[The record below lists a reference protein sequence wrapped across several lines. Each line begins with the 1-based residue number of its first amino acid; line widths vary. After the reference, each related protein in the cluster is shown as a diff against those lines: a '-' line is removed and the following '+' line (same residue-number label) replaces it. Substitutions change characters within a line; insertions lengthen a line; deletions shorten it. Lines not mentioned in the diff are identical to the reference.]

1 MKRLTN
7 GFLVLMPPP
16 PSSYIMG
23 ILCPVC
29 RSLHSFLWNIFTYVP
44 CGSVCHIPHPLETDR
59 HTHRPTLLSSGSQ
72 VYISDSPL
80 LGDRLFPIPLLQ
92 SGEVVVNRLLAMFCS
107 LRTHRQ
113 VASRPRRQT
122 PGADR
127 LGWSPSLSTWFC
139 DLGKLI
145 QPLCLSVL
153 PCGMGK
159 TLSTFLVFRI
169 KCDSNWSVNSSS
181 SLLLASPGLPI
192 LLSCPHISHICLITL
207 DLSCRVERGISVMKG
222 LWIQYNPAPLLYQRK
237 KHRPSCHSSVASF
250 CSKVV
255 YFQHSSYYLFSLQLT

>member
-1 MKRLTN
+1 
-7 GFLVLMPPP
+7 
-16 PSSYIMG
+16 MG

-44 CGSVCHIPHPLETDR
+44 CGSVCHILHPLERDR
-59 HTHRPTLLSSGSQ
+59 RTHRHTLLSSGSQ

-80 LGDRLFPIPLLQ
+80 LGGPPVSYSPPSKRRGGCKQASCCVLLTAHTQ
-92 SGEVVVNRLLAMFCS
+92 AGGFAPQKAN
-107 LRTHRQ
+107 
-113 VASRPRRQT
+113 

-145 QPLCLSVL
+145 RPLCLSVL

-181 SLLLASPGLPI
+181 SSLLLASPGLPI
-192 LLSCPHISHICLITL
+192 LLSCPHISHICSITL

-222 LWIQYNPAPLLYQRK
+222 L
-237 KHRPSCHSSVASF
+237 
-250 CSKVV
+250 
-255 YFQHSSYYLFSLQLT
+255 